1 VVLGVS
7 QTVLENEYYM
17 VDLVRT
23 LEAKRKHDAAGRLN
37 DVLMILAT
45 NNRGMDDAE
54 YKKFIGG
61 LNKELGIK
69 AENKFNRDKFEQLRA
84 MTEMGGNRAR

>member
-7 QTVLENEYYM
+7 QTVLESEYYM
-17 VDLVRT
+17 VDLAKL
-23 LEAKRKHDAAGRLN
+23 LEAKRKQSAYSRLN
-37 DVLMILAT
+37 DVFMTIAT
-45 NNRGMDDAE
+45 NNRGMEDSE

-84 MTEMGGNRAR
+84 MTEMGGNKAR

>member
-7 QTVLENEYYM
+7 QTVLETEFYM
-17 VDLVRT
+17 VDLAKL
-23 LEAKRKHDAAGRLN
+23 LEAKRKHSAASRLN
-37 DVLMILAT
+37 DVFIAIAT

-54 YKKFIGG
+54 YKKFISG

-69 AENKFNRDKFEQLRA
+69 PETKFNRDKFEQLRA
-84 MTEMGGNRAR
+84 MTGVNK

>member
-1 VVLGVS
+1 VLGVS
-7 QTVLENEYYM
+7 QTVLECEFYM
-17 VDLVRT
+17 VDLANL
-23 LEAKRKHDAAGRLN
+23 LEAKRKLSASGRLN
-37 DVLMILAT
+37 EVLLALAT

-69 AENKFNRDKFEQLRA
+69 PENKFNRDKFEQLRA
-84 MTEMGGNRAR
+84 MTGVN

>member
-1 VVLGVS
+1 
-7 QTVLENEYYM
+7 M
-17 VDLVRT
+17 VDLSKL
-23 LEAKRKHDAAGRLN
+23 LEVKRKQNASRRLN
-37 DVLMILAT
+37 DLLMTVAT
-45 NNRGMDDAE
+45 NNRAMDDAE

>member
-1 VVLGVS
+1 
-7 QTVLENEYYM
+7 M
-17 VDLVRT
+17 VDLANL
-23 LEAKRKHDAAGRLN
+23 LEAKRKLSASGRLN
-37 DVLMILAT
+37 EVLLALAT

-69 AENKFNRDKFEQLRA
+69 PENKFNRDKFEQLRA
-84 MTEMGGNRAR
+84 MTGVN

>member
-7 QTVLENEYYM
+7 QTVLESEFYM
-17 VDLVRT
+17 VDLAKL
-23 LEAKRKHDAAGRLN
+23 LEAKRKHNAAGRLS
-37 DVLMILAT
+37 DVITTIAT

-54 YKKFIGG
+54 YKQFISG

-69 AENKFNRDKFEQLRA
+69 PETKFNRDKFEQLRA
-84 MTEMGGNRAR
+84 MTGVNK